1 MNHFSLPGY
10 EKPAESRCTVPS
22 EPPHNRRSRMRVAFG
37 LSLLLVIL
45 IANVRPASA
54 QAAVDAD
61 DVPPAAQAGGADD
74 RSQAAPAT
82 NGMSSAPDPF
92 SDKWKFTV
100 GGGVINGARYPGS
113 RYDFTRGLPL
123 VSISYGRY
131 FFGAD
136 PGGGTPAGVGAYLLR
151 TEHWAIGL
159 DIGGDTRKPRRATD
173 DPILRGWGDIP
184 GTARGGMFA
193 SYTRDWFS
201 VRGSISDALAHHE
214 GVLASLAVEAKY
226 HLTRRLTLSIGPE
239 LTWVNNQYASTF
251 FGIDAAQSEIAG
263 VAPYRARGGINTAGG
278 SAGARY
284 LLTDHWSPGTHVSYG
299 KLQGD
304 AADSPVTTDKT
315 QRTYSAFIAFRF

>member
-1 MNHFSLPGY
+1 MLSHGTEPMNHFSLPGY
-10 EKPAESRCTVPS
+10 EKPTESRCTVPS
-22 EPPHNRRSRMRVAFG
+22 EPPHNRRSRMIVAFG
-37 LSLLLVIL
+37 LTLSLVVL

-74 RSQAAPAT
+74 LAQAAPAT
-82 NGMSSAPDPF
+82 NGMSSAPDPL
-92 SDKWKFTV
+92 SGKWKFTV
-100 GGGVINGARYPGS
+100 GGGAINGARYPGS

-159 DIGGDTRKPRRATD
+159 DIGGDSRKPRRATD

-184 GTARGGMFA
+184 GTARAGMFA
-193 SYTRDWFS
+193 SYTQDWLS
-201 VRGSISDALAHHE
+201 VRGSISDAVAHHE

-226 HLTRRLTLSIGPE
+226 RATQRLTLSIGPE
-239 LTWVNNQYASTF
+239 VTWANNQYSQTF
-251 FGIDAAQSEIAG
+251 FGITPAQSEIAG
-263 VAPYRARGGINTAGG
+263 IAPYRAKSGINTVAG
-278 SAGARY
+278 SAGATY
-284 LLTDHWSPGTHVSYG
+284 MLTDHWSLRARASY
-299 KLQGD
+299 
-304 AADSPVTTDKT
+304 
-315 QRTYSAFIAFRF
+315 